1 MFKKEQNSEI
11 IDESI
16 SIYKQLEL
24 LTDNQAILE
33 KNQAIL
39 EKKHQK
45 LCDYIKTLEAIIK
58 NNQKRINKLEN
69 QFKLK

>member
-1 MFKKEQNSEI
+1 MFKKEQNSKI

-24 LTDNQAILE
+24 LTD
-33 KNQAIL
+33 NQAIL

>member
-33 KNQAIL
+33 K
-39 EKKHQK
+39 KHQK
-45 LCDYIKTLEAIIK
+45 LCDYIKTLEVIIK

>member
-24 LTDNQAILE
+24 LTD
-33 KNQAIL
+33 NQAIL

>member
-1 MFKKEQNSEI
+1 MFKKEQNSKI

-24 LTDNQAILE
+24 LTDNQAIF
-33 KNQAIL
+33 

-69 QFKLK
+69 QFK

>member
-24 LTDNQAILE
+24 LTD
-33 KNQAIL
+33 NQAIL

-69 QFKLK
+69 QFKLKWCI

>member
-33 KNQAIL
+33 K
-39 EKKHQK
+39 KHQK

-58 NNQKRINKLEN
+58 NNQKMINKLEN

>member
-1 MFKKEQNSEI
+1 MFKKEQNSGI

-16 SIYKQLEL
+16 SIHKQLEL
-24 LTDNQAILE
+24 LTD
-33 KNQAIL
+33 NQAIL

-58 NNQKRINKLEN
+58 NNQKRINKLED
-69 QFKLK
+69 QFKKN

>member
-24 LTDNQAILE
+24 LTDNQSIF
-33 KNQAIL
+33 

-45 LCDYIKTLEAIIK
+45 FKTLEAIIK